1 MTKDG
6 DSRISGECLIYITEN
21 LPALPLI
28 LPEDL

>member
-21 LPALPLI
+21 LSALPLI
-28 LPEDL
+28 LP